1 MVEVNISL
9 KCHWKQSAD
18 KKKLYLG
25 IVKSL
30 VGYMRRSS
38 GLTGDYNKFTAVS
51 FGGDGELTERV

>member
-1 MVEVNISL
+1 MAEVNISL

-18 KKKLYLG
+18 KNKLYLRT
-25 IVKSL
+25 VKSL

-51 FGGDGELTERV
+51 F